1 MPMRRM
7 DRVQFFQK
15 LAGLDD
21 ERLKKVLW
29 NLYWRGSSTC
39 GNALKRSST
48 RTKDN
53 ANALLNSPLIQ
64 RRCAAAIDAHQTAE
78 DTARAVA
85 AAR

>member
-7 DRVQFFQK
+7 DRVQLFQK
-15 LAGLDD
+15 PDLTMSVSRRSYGTCTGGA
-21 ERLKKVLW
+21 RPP
-29 NLYWRGSSTC
+29 C

-53 ANALLNSPLIQ
+53 ASTVLNSPLIQ
-64 RRCAAAIDAHQTAE
+64 KRCAAAINAHQTAE